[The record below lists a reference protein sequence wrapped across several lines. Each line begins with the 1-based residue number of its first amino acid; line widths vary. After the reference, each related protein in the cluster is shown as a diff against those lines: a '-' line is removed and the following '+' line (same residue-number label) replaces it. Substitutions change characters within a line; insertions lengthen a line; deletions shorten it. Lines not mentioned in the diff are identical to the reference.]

1 MMRIQSF
8 LDEPT
13 PYAQI
18 ANVDLLRSIESEE
31 RYDRVLEEVDT
42 LASRTDRSK
51 EESDYLMVLS
61 LLLEQYEEKHHAI
74 DVSDLTGLDY
84 LAFIME
90 ESGMTRSDL
99 GRLLG
104 HRELG
109 SKILRGER
117 KLSKAH
123 ILKLSEHFK
132 VSPSLFLS

>member
-1 MMRIQSF
+1 MTKTQSL

-13 PYAQI
+13 PYARI

-31 RYDRVLEEVDT
+31 RYDRVLEEVDG

-61 LLLEQYEEKHHAI
+61 FLLEQYEEKHHVI

-84 LAFIME
+84 LTFIME

-117 KLSKAH
+117 ELSKAH